1 MDKDNVV
8 KLLDLWTNALNKG
21 ESISKKKASRNAG
34 GLEGR
39 IKRTTGGPVIFDSE
53 TIAEQSVIQN
63 SLCKELPQW
72 ADIIRSQPEIMD
84 GYAWIRKDFIELYF
98 RHFHI
103 VVEKLHKIARQSVSV

>member
-8 KLLDLWTNALNKG
+8 KLLDLWTNILNKG
-21 ESISKKKASRNAG
+21 ESVSKEKASRNCG

-39 IKRTTGGPVIFDSE
+39 IRRTTGKPVIFDSV
-53 TIAEQSVIQN
+53 TIEKQGVIQN
-63 SLCKELPQW
+63 SLCKELPKW

-84 GYAWIRKDFIELYF
+84 GYAWTRKDFIELYF

-103 VVEKLHKIARQSVSV
+103 VIEKLHKITRRSVSV